1 MELLFLFLFLGDF
14 KNGPN
19 QLIVFGLVEQEVQ
32 IVKVLNSLE
41 NFAYLVLGVLIL
53 TLVANKFVEGL
64 KVNLV
69 IFEEF
74 RWLFLGIG
82 EILKSKFVDHVKS

>member
-41 NFAYLVLGVLIL
+41 NFTYLVLGVLIL

-64 KVNLV
+64 KGNLV

-82 EILKSKFVDHVKS
+82 